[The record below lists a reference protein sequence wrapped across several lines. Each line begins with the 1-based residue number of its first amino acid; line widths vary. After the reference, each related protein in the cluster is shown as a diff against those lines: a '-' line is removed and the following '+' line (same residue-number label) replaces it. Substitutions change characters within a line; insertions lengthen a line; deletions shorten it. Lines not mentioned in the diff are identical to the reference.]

1 MLANEVRAQTI
12 SFLLFGSDYGNLLEF
27 TSNSCIHSKH
37 GKTFYLNLYYTEQE
51 NLVIGPV

>member
-37 GKTFYLNLYYTEQE
+37 GKTFYLNLYYTEQK

>member
-12 SFLLFGSDYGNLLEF
+12 SFLLFRSDYGNLPEF

-37 GKTFYLNLYYTEQE
+37 GKTFYLNLYYTEQK